1 MYAFK
6 IGHPV
11 HWLTQKLWPS
21 WESANSD
28 KFFLPSGTPFY
39 TFRWNSSICH
49 RWHNSAIG
57 DSRQQGQLSLLVA
70 KSVPVGDKIITNQ
83 IIVTNSLT
91 SAIMAGYRLID
102 TADSYENHQQ
112 IAAALGVILPSQG
125 LSRSDL
131 FILKAAQVIDENC
144 CFENCQ

>member
-39 TFRWNSSICH
+39 TFCWNSSICH
-49 RWHNSAIG
+49 RWQNSAIG
-57 DSRQQGQLSLLVA
+57 DSCQQGQLSLLVA
-70 KSVPVGDKIITNQ
+70 KSVPVGDKIITL
-83 IIVTNSLT
+83 IIYKTLMTEIEWYIRNYFITDRGDNYIHPLIPSHKHPVLDIHDHLGQVLQHALPKKGSERSL
-91 SAIMAGYRLID
+91 LIF
-102 TADSYENHQQ
+102 S
-112 IAAALGVILPSQG
+112 
-125 LSRSDL
+125 
-131 FILKAAQVIDENC
+131 
-144 CFENCQ
+144 